1 MSRQAVEIAAVLALA
16 AGVVASGIWI
26 VEVEHRSRQL
36 FIENEAL
43 NRELDRLQT
52 DWGRLQIE
60 QGTYATHPRIEALAR
75 QKLQLTEPSGDQLVV
90 VIEPPHPQ

>member
-1 MSRQAVEIAAVLALA
+1 MNRQALEIAGVLVLA
-16 AGVVASGIWI
+16 AGVVASGVWI

-60 QGTYATHPRIEALAR
+60 QGTWATHRRIEALVR
-75 QKLQLTEPSGDQLVV
+75 QRLDLTVPSGDQLVV
-90 VIEPPHPQ
+90 VTEPPHPQ

>member
-1 MSRQAVEIAAVLALA
+1 MSRQLFEIAGVLALA

-26 VEVEHRSRQL
+26 VDVEHRSRQL
-36 FIENEAL
+36 FIEAEAL

-60 QGTYATHPRIEALAR
+60 QGTYATHSRIEALVR
-75 QKLQLTEPSGDQLVV
+75 QRLELTVPSGDQLVV
-90 VIEPPHPQ
+90 VVEPKH

>member
-1 MSRQAVEIAAVLALA
+1 MSRQALEIAAVLALA

-60 QGTYATHPRIEALAR
+60 QGTYATHSRIEPLVR
-75 QKLQLTEPSGDQLVV
+75 QRLQLTVPSGDQLVV
-90 VIEPPHPQ
+90 VVKPPHSQ

>member
-1 MSRQAVEIAAVLALA
+1 MNRQLIEIAGVLVLAVC
-16 AGVVASGIWI
+16 VVASGIWI

-36 FIENEAL
+36 FIETEAL

-60 QGTYATHPRIEALAR
+60 QGMYATYSRIEPLAR
-75 QKLQLTEPSGDQLVV
+75 DRLQLTVPSGDQLVV
-90 VIEPPHPQ
+90 VVEPAHR

>member
-1 MSRQAVEIAAVLALA
+1 MSKQLLEIVGVVVLAAAVV
-16 AGVVASGIWI
+16 GSGIWI

-36 FIENEAL
+36 FIEAEAQ

-60 QGTYATHPRIEALAR
+60 QGMFAEHSRVEALAR
-75 QKLQLTEPSGDQLVV
+75 QRSGLTVPSGDQLVV
-90 VIEPPHPQ
+90 VVEPPH

>member
-1 MSRQAVEIAAVLALA
+1 MSRQVLEIAGVLAFA
-16 AGVVASGIWI
+16 AGVVASGVWI

-36 FIENEAL
+36 FIETEEL

-60 QGTYATHPRIEALAR
+60 QGMYATHSRIEALAR
-75 QKLQLTEPSGDQLVV
+75 DRLQLTVPSGDQLVV
-90 VIEPPHPQ
+90 VVESDQ